1 MNQLY
6 SLYWPTKT
14 GCNQKPLRGWHG
26 CNMNKLAIQPQI
38 EVFLPI
44 DPANTGISCYWPITW
59 GTGIH
64 LSYGTAYCM
73 LLRWQVTL
81 TQAVTTNN
89 TIYNMIIY
97 MSYSI
102 NFMWHCTPSLLTYT
116 CYYFGIPIYIL
127 YIVGLLTHK
136 LSWSC
141 HQAAKLHCEKSWSK
155 HGIHLQSLMDNH
167 AKALLIDELKM

>member
-127 YIVGLLTHK
+127 YSGTIDTQALMI
-136 LSWSC
+136 LSPSRE
-141 HQAAKLHCEKSWSK
+141 AALWKIMVQTRNPSSIPN
-155 HGIHLQSLMDNH
+155 G
-167 AKALLIDELKM
+167 